1 MGLGVLRV
9 PQREE
14 SPLEGFLL
22 WEQELVG
29 RWQANRLEEE
39 ERKRVETQAPLVL
52 LAVERWRAQQ
62 DSGPRVSVHLMGQ
75 VLQQAPLRERGRSVE
90 GVLLSGEGR

>member
-1 MGLGVLRV
+1 MGLGALRV
-9 PQREE
+9 PQRVE

-22 WEQELVG
+22 LEQELVG
-29 RWQANRLEEE
+29 RWQANRLVEE

-52 LAVERWRAQQ
+52 MAVERWRARQ
-62 DSGPRVSVHLMGQ
+62 DFGPRVSVDLTGQ
-75 VLQQAPLRERGRSVE
+75 VQQQAPLRERGRSVE